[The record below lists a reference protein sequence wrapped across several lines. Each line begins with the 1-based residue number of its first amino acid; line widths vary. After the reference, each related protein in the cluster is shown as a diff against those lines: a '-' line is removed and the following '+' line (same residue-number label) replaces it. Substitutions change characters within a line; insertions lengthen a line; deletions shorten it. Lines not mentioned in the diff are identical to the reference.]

1 MLWSMVDS
9 DRSPVEGEKTAF
21 ISALEAGVVID
32 DLELVRKLGEGAQGQ
47 VWEANQ
53 KSFGRSVAVK
63 LLPTSSAQSEA
74 QIERFKREAEAAG
87 RLNHPNIVAT
97 HAFEEWRGQ
106 HLIIQELVKGGDLE
120 DEIERRNK
128 AGGTRTDDHQ
138 HWTARTC
145 RLLAQAL
152 HFAHQNG
159 VVHRDIKPGNVLLST
174 DGNPKITDFGLA
186 KVEDDRGISRTG
198 VAVGTP
204 YYMSPEQVRAERGG
218 IDHRTDVYS
227 LGAVLYRMLTGHVPF
242 TGKTRQGL
250 LLDILT
256 RDPQPIRKLTPDID
270 RDLEAVCLKCLEKE
284 PGDRYETAQALSD
297 DLQRWEEGLGTSAR
311 PASMVSIPFR
321 RMRRQATSGLLL
333 LAALVPVA
341 FLALDLGLLQGAAE
355 GDAQLHWARQV
366 GLGVA
371 ALMFMWPMAVLSRR
385 LAGGR
390 GWARIPAVA
399 LTLVAASMSARAIET
414 QRLDQLQGA
423 SRERFLTA
431 ASASHDNVTQP
442 LIDQHVI
449 DWGHRFGLD
458 DYVAVAYA
466 NITAARYP
474 EAAEWALKTVDLG
487 SDNPVV
493 FTLQYAIYSFMAQDD
508 QAAVAEQRMFE
519 GLQSVEMD
527 WRQLVMVGDILQ
539 TIGRFDLAEG
549 AYLRA
554 GQDHSADRNAM
565 DFALARLHTRTCRWE
580 EAKSAIDAV
589 LRWQGSEV
597 GPLNWAHRIAVGMGD
612 FEAAER
618 YLATLDGWPHWQFEL
633 KYDYLERRGLRDE
646 ARDFAL
652 ETAEEY
658 GNDAS
663 ILATVARKLFASS
676 WLDEAKRE
684 FERLELLD
692 ERSTEARIGLS
703 AILTQFG
710 ELDLARGHALRALE
724 FDPENDFNLF
734 NLSQI
739 ELVGIVAE
747 YGPDDSRWPVE
758 ALDRWLEAIQLCLSA
773 NGQHSKALNNA
784 AYAQG
789 RIYQKRG
796 APEDMARAKE
806 TIQRAIR
813 LAEPKPGSL
822 CGPNPPMRFVRG
834 RNYDTLASLNEWSG
848 DLPAAVEAARKA
860 LASLEPGDGSYQSR
874 KVNLERLEGL
884 LAKG

>member
-106 HLIIQELVKGGDLE
+106 HLIIQELVTGGDLE

-159 VVHRDIKPGNVLLST
+159 VVHRDIKPGNVLLSA
-174 DGNPKITDFGLA
+174 DGSPKITDFGLA

-284 PGDRYETAQALSD
+284 PGDRYASAQALSD

-333 LAALVPVA
+333 MAALVPVA
-341 FLALDLGLLQGAAE
+341 FLALDLGMLQGAAE
-355 GDAQLHWARQV
+355 GDAELHWARQA
-366 GLGVA
+366 GLAVA

-390 GWARIPAVA
+390 GWARIPAVV
-399 LTLVAASMSARAIET
+399 LTLLAATLSARAIET
-414 QRLDQLQGA
+414 QRLDQLQGQ
-423 SRERFLTA
+423 SRERFMTA
-431 ASASHDNVTQP
+431 AGAEYTNVIVP

-449 DWGHRFGLD
+449 DWEHRFGRD
-458 DYVAVAYA
+458 DYVAVSYAYICA
-466 NITAARYP
+466 GRYP
-474 EAAEWALKTVDLG
+474 DASQWALKTVDLG
-487 SDNPVV
+487 SDSPVV
-493 FTLQYAIYSFMAQDD
+493 YTLQYAIYSFLGQDD
-508 QAAVAEQRMFE
+508 NAVTAEQLMFE
-519 GLQSVEMD
+519 GLRGDALE
-527 WRQLVMVGDILQ
+527 WRQLVMIGNILQ
-539 TIGRFDLAEG
+539 KLGRYDLAEESF
-549 AYLRA
+549 LRA
-554 GQDHSADRNAM
+554 GQDRQADRNAM
-565 DFALARLHTRTCRWE
+565 DFALAQLHAVTCRFD
-580 EAKSAIDAV
+580 EAQSDIDAV
-589 LRWQGSEV
+589 LRWQGDEV
-597 GPLNWAHRIAVGMGD
+597 GPIHWAHRIAVGRRD
-612 FEAAER
+612 WDAAER
-618 YLATLDGWPHWQFEL
+618 HLDSIAKWPHWHFL
-633 KYDYLERRGLRDE
+633 LNHNYLETRGLRDQ

-652 ETAEEY
+652 ETAETH
-658 GNDAS
+658 GDDPWMVSAAAS
-663 ILATVARKLFASS
+663 KLFSS
-676 WLDEAKRE
+676 GWLDEAKRQY
-684 FERLELLD
+684 ERLELLD
-692 ERSTEARIGLS
+692 ERATDARVGLS
-703 AILTQFG
+703 AILVMRG
-710 ELDLARGHALRALE
+710 ELDLARGHARRAYEL
-724 FDPENDFNLF
+724 DPNHEENLY

-739 ELVGIVAE
+739 EIVNNVLTH
-747 YGPDDSRWPVE
+747 GPDDSKWPVE
-758 ALDRWLEAIQLCLSA
+758 ALERWLEATEACLA
-773 NGQHSKALNNA
+773 VNGRMLLSLNNA
-784 AYAQG
+784 AYARG
-789 RIYQKRG
+789 RIFTLSG
-796 APEDMARAKE
+796 ERAQMDE
-806 TIQRAIR
+806 ALTIIQRAIR
-813 LAEPKPGSL
+813 LGEAKPGSS
-822 CGPNPPMRFVRG
+822 CEPVSRTRIS
-834 RNYDTLASLNEWSG
+834 RSRSYDTLASLHEWEG
-848 DLPAAVEAARKA
+848 DLPKAVDAARLAFEA
-860 LASLEPGDGSYQSR
+860 LAEEDEKYQLR
-874 KVNLERLEGL
+874 ERNLERLQGL
-884 LAKG
+884 VTQG